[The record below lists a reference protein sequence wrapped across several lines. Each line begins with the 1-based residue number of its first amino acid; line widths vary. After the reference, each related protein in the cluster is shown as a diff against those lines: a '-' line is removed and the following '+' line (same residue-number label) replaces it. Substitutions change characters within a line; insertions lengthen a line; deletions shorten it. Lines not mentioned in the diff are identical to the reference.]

1 MTEQYKRVSNPLT
14 IIAIFAG
21 LAEIAGTV
29 AIRLVSAELQHVFV
43 WFVMG
48 FPVLL
53 VCLFFLTLNFNSTVL
68 YAPSDFRDDESFL
81 NVLAGKQRV
90 IVDLE
95 SIDQRLEEAKQRIVE
110 EAEKKVGAVGEK
122 ERRSI
127 TQIIDLELKR
137 IQEKVSIA
145 KESAAE
151 LSTDLSVSS
160 LPNSRLQA
168 NILEVIHKSNEAISM
183 DEICQVTKMSLPA
196 VRRSLDRLIDR
207 GAIRL
212 IGEGRRGAKFE
223 AVEQE
228 KG

>member
-29 AIRLVSAELQHVFV
+29 AIRLVSSDLQHVFV

-137 IQEKVSIA
+137 IQEKVTIA

-151 LSTDLSVSS
+151 LSTDLSIAG

-168 NILEVIHKSNEAISM
+168 NILEVVRKSNGAISVS
-183 DEICQVTKMSLPA
+183 EICQETKMSVPA
-196 VRRSLDRLIDR
+196 VRRALDRLVER
-207 GAIRL
+207 GVIRL
-212 IGEGRRGAKFE
+212 TGVGRSAAFE
-223 AVEQE
+223 AVEPE
-228 KG
+228 EG